1 MTRKRD
7 RAPVLSRRALNRT
20 LLARQHLLERTDA
33 ITASEML
40 EHLLGMQAQEP
51 QAPYVGLWN
60 RLHAFEPEQLSELIA
75 DRSAV
80 RGWLMRCTI
89 HLVTARDYVQLWPL
103 MSPVLAS
110 GFRASALRKQLAGV
124 DLDALV
130 EAGREHLA
138 ARPSTRAELS
148 RALSERWPDADA
160 ASLAQAVNLLSP
172 VVQQPPRGLWRRSGQ
187 PRCTTADGWLEVEL
201 GADPD
206 PGDLIRR
213 YLRAFGPATVADIQA
228 WSGLTRLRA
237 VVEEL
242 RPSLRTF
249 SREDGAELFD
259 VPEAALL
266 DPDAP
271 APPRLLAPFDNVIL
285 AHANRGRI
293 IDAAHRA
300 TLFSD
305 RLMRAFLVDGFF
317 AGTWRLSDDAL
328 ALAPISRLRQT
339 DRVALVAEAEQVLEF
354 LVPDGARPPVR
365 IV

>member
-1 MTRKRD
+1 M
-7 RAPVLSRRALNRT
+7 LSRRALNRT
-20 LLARQHLLERTDA
+20 LLARQHLLERTDVGA
-33 ITASEML
+33 NEML

-51 QAPYVGLWN
+51 QAPYVGLWS
-60 RLHAFEPEQLSELIA
+60 RLDGFVPERLSELIA

-89 HLVTARDYVQLWPL
+89 HLVTGRDYVRLWPL

-110 GFRASALRKQLAGV
+110 GFRGSAFSKQLASV

-160 ASLAQAVNLLSP
+160 ASLAYAVNLLSP

-187 PRCTTADGWLEVEL
+187 ARCTTADGWLEVEL

-228 WSGLTRLRA
+228 WSGITRLRP
-237 VVEEL
+237 VVEDL
-242 RPSLRTF
+242 RSSLRTF
-249 SREDGAELFD
+249 GGEDGAELFD
-259 VPEAALL
+259 VPDAPLP

-285 AHANRGRI
+285 AHADRSRI
-293 IDAAHRA
+293 IDAEHRA

-305 RLMRAFLVDGFF
+305 RLMRAFLIDGFV
-317 AGTWRLSDDAL
+317 AGTWRLGDDAL
-328 ALAPISRLRQT
+328 SLAPISRLRKA
-339 DRVALVAEAEQVLEF
+339 DRAALVAEAEQLLEF
-354 LVPDGARPPVR
+354 LAPDGLRPPVR
-365 IV
+365 VVYE